1 MFILLCVFCVA
12 TLSVGILLQIKPR
25 TVLFAIGVG
34 QLLGGMTYL
43 LGENMLPFWTY
54 FAVGLLGAV
63 GYMMLWEKRTFFDGI
78 VAACIGGS
86 HFGLYVTFADSIKGM
101 TGNSVVDLLFVLFYL
116 LHIPAIFLSSD
127 SMRLQKGWWLNTKG
141 HQRGA
146 VALISITAFALITAV
161 ILLPKGSAL
170 DAWIKILL
178 ATAMFWLSLSVIVLF
193 VAFGQKRERSL
204 AQDYYHS
211 NMNNF
216 MNMVRSQ
223 RHDYNLH
230 VQTVAGLIAQQKW
243 EECRGYVNALV
254 QDTRQMNEVLPVK
267 DPAVAG
273 LIYYYRSLIE
283 CSGHRLFL
291 DIRNDMSEIVT
302 DAYETNK
309 ILGNLLQN
317 ALDEVS
323 GRGGSEQIE
332 LSIFKRGECCLIR
345 VSNTV
350 AEPARFSAQGE
361 DFFRQG
367 YTTKKGHDGVGLSSI
382 RVLARKAG
390 GDVTA
395 WLEGDSVHFVASV
408 PMCLTLEGK
417 GDKNENI

>member
-1 MFILLCVFCVA
+1 MFILLCILCVA
-12 TLSVGILLQIKPR
+12 TLSAGILLQIKAR
-25 TVLFAIGVG
+25 TVLLAIGAG
-34 QLLGGMTYL
+34 MLLGAGTFL
-43 LGENMLPFWTY
+43 LGENALPLWSC
-54 FAVGLLGAV
+54 FALGLLGAV
-63 GYMMLWEKRTFFDGI
+63 GCMLLWEKRTFFDG
-78 VAACIGGS
+78 VLAACVGGC
-86 HFGLYVTFADSIKGM
+86 HFGLYVTFMEGLEGI
-101 TGNSVVDLLFVLFYL
+101 TGDSVVNFLFVLFYL
-116 LHIPAIFLSSD
+116 LHIPAVFLSSN
-127 SMRLQKGWWLNTKG
+127 SFRLQKDWWMNTRG
-141 HQRGA
+141 IQRS
-146 VALISITAFALITAV
+146 VVVVISVFSFVLITAV
-161 ILLPKGSAL
+161 TLLPKGSVL

-178 ATAMFWLSLSVIVLF
+178 NAAIFWLSLSVIVLF
-193 VAFGQKRERSL
+193 VALGQKRDRSS
-204 AQDYYHS
+204 AQDDYHS
-211 NMNNF
+211 NMNTF

-254 QDTRQMNEVLPVK
+254 QDTKQINEVLPVK

-273 LIYYYRSLIE
+273 LIYYYRSMIE
-283 CSGHRLFL
+283 CSGHTLFL
-291 DIRNDMSEIVT
+291 DIRNDMSEIAT

-323 GRGGSEQIE
+323 GREGGEQIE

-345 VSNTV
+345 VSNAVT
-350 AEPARFSAQGE
+350 EPDVFSARGE

-395 WLEGDSVHFVASV
+395 WLEGDRVHFVASI
-408 PMCLTLEGK
+408 PMHLAIEEK
-417 GDKNENI
+417 GD